1 MFFSMIVR
9 TKLLKIFY
17 IFLILFLH
25 LKTINTDL
33 KLIFF
38 GQYTKEY
45 IICCSSGK
53 PYDYRGD
60 VEAQLSPVLGE
71 MDSIW
76 LRLRSIHCH
85 HQ

>member
-38 GQYTKEY
+38 GQYTKNILY
-45 IICCSSGK
+45 AAVPGNHMIIG
-53 PYDYRGD
+53 
-60 VEAQLSPVLGE
+60 V
-71 MDSIW
+71 M
-76 LRLRSIHCH
+76 LRHN
-85 HQ
+85 